1 MKKPALIILILLV
14 LAAVGAAIFLL
25 FPRDNDGG
33 TIARITLDGA
43 VVAEIDLSRQTAPDT
58 MTVKGKSG
66 LTNTILVEPGRIR
79 GDKADCPDQICVHQ
93 GFIDN
98 GTVPIVCLP
107 NKLIIEITGGGDGL
121 DAATG

>member
-43 VVAEIDLSRQTAPDT
+43 VVAEIDLSRQTAPDP

-79 GDKADCPDQICVHQ
+79 VDKADCPDQICVHQ